1 LKLVET
7 YTKRQVASGAAKVFD
22 PIGLVTSF
30 TVRSKILLQS
40 LRTQGIGWDEETPT
54 ETCRKWTQWLK
65 EIKDL
70 ENLAI
75 PRCYV
80 KLPMNCNSRL
90 ELHAFGDA
98 SEFAYMHQQ
107 SIYELCLLRD
117 MSQV

>member
-1 LKLVET
+1 
-7 YTKRQVASGAAKVFD
+7 VASGVAKVFD
-22 PIGLVTSF
+22 PIRLITPF
-30 TVRSKILLQS
+30 TVRSKMSLQS
-40 LRTQGIGWDEETPT
+40 LWTQGIGWDEETPT

-80 KLPMNCNSRL
+80 KLPMNCNSQL

-98 SEFAYMHQQ
+98 SEFAYA
-107 SIYELCLLRD
+107 SAVYLRALSVEGHVSTSLV
-117 MSQV
+117 MSKT